1 MKLVIS
7 ELHSQLFAQALLE
20 PGEQLAGKVMAKEE
34 PWYTRFLRFD
44 FFMPYT
50 LFLATDRRLILL
62 EHKRRFFSSGY
73 ELSSVES
80 VPWSD
85 VEDLAAKGLFA
96 KNKLR
101 IRAHTRLGAK
111 RVTLKIPM
119 WAAPLKNNGRE
130 LNNVVNTFQARRSTP
145 PTALPAAGPG
155 APYMQPGYA
164 PAPALQAPASHHPS
178 AYPQPGHPQQQQFQQ
193 QPAPPMNAGYGGPG
207 YGPPYN
213 GQS

>member
-34 PWYTRFLRFD
+34 PWYTQFLRFD

-101 IRAHTRLGAK
+101 VRAHTRLGVK

-130 LNNVVNTFQARRSTP
+130 LKNVVNTFQARRSMP
-145 PTALPAAGPG
+145 PAALPAG
-155 APYMQPGYA
+155 APYMQPGY
-164 PAPALQAPASHHPS
+164 APALQAPASHHPS
-178 AYPQPGHPQQQQFQQ
+178 AYPQPGHPQQPQFQQ
-193 QPAPPMNAGYGGPG
+193 QPTPQMNVGHGTPG